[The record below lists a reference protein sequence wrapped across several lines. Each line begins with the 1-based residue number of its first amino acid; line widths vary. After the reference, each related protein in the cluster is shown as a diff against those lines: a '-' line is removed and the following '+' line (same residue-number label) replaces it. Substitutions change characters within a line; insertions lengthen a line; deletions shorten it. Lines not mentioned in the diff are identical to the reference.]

1 MATSDLTTQDL
12 HNIRAFA
19 NRWGKIIARRAYGE
33 TGPGLDCDLL
43 AMEQLAQAAA
53 QGVLEGTLSVLLE
66 QQAQALDDHQPCP
79 QCQQPC
85 LVRYQP
91 RPLHCRGGTLTY
103 HEPVC
108 HCSACR
114 RDFFPLTALPASGQ
128 S

>member
-1 MATSDLTTQDL
+1 MEALCPITPRAVRSRFCHKSKVGPVMATSDLTTQDL

-85 LVRYQP
+85 LVRYQ
-91 RPLHCRGGTLTY
+91 
-103 HEPVC
+103 
-108 HCSACR
+108 
-114 RDFFPLTALPASGQ
+114 
-128 S
+128 